1 MVTELRKPYALRIP
15 LTNLKFVEHKTI
27 VMKKA
32 LMFSLFAALCC
43 SSGCLSAQT
52 MTTRQ
57 TRFEGQNITGVAAGT
72 AFQVEIYQ
80 SDKTSA
86 TVELPAK
93 WADKLEFTIDN
104 DGVVNIKVEGL
115 KLLNLKKEGDFKA
128 TVYLKDPYSLKAS
141 SSATITAKT
150 PIKTAT
156 LNIGVSSSGE
166 VIIPDLTATNRVVIN
181 GSSSGD
187 IEATI
192 NTPLLRCDASSS
204 ARATL
209 THTGTEAA
217 LNASSSGKITL
228 SGTADKVTASAS
240 SAGKVNGEEYTAQ
253 KASLRASTGGK
264 TTMHVTES
272 LSARASTGGSV
283 IYSGDPNVQ
292 SLDTST
298 GGRVRKAE

>member
-1 MVTELRKPYALRIP
+1 
-15 LTNLKFVEHKTI
+15 
-27 VMKKA
+27 MKKA

-43 SSGCLSAQT
+43 SNGCLSAQT

-57 TRFEGQNITGVAAGT
+57 TRFEGQNITGVSAGST
-72 AFQVEIYQ
+72 FQVEVYQ

-104 DGVVNIKVEGL
+104 DGVVNIKLEGF
-115 KLLNLKKEGDFKA
+115 KLNLNKEDEFKA

-156 LNIGVSSSGE
+156 LNIDVSSSGE

-209 THTGTEAA
+209 THTGKEAA
-217 LNASSSGKITL
+217 LHASSSGKITL

-240 SAGKVNGEEYTAQ
+240 SAGKVNGEEYTA
-253 KASLRASTGGK
+253 KEASLRTSSAGK
-264 TTMHVTES
+264 IAMHVTDT
-272 LSARASTGGSV
+272 LSAKASSGGSV
-283 IYSGDPNVQ
+283 TYSGNPNIQ
-292 SLDTST
+292 SLDTSS

>member
-1 MVTELRKPYALRIP
+1 
-15 LTNLKFVEHKTI
+15 
-27 VMKKA
+27 MKKA

-57 TRFEGQNITGVAAGT
+57 TRFEGQNITGVSAGST
-72 AFQVEIYQ
+72 FQVEVYQ

-104 DGVVNIKVEGL
+104 DGVVNIKLEGF
-115 KLLNLKKEGDFKA
+115 KLNLNKEDEFKA

-156 LNIGVSSSGE
+156 LNIDVSSSGE

-181 GSSSGD
+181 GSSSGE
-187 IEATI
+187 IEAKITA
-192 NTPLLRCDASSS
+192 PLLRCDVNSS
-204 ARATL
+204 ASADL
-209 THTGTEAA
+209 EHIGTEAV
-217 LNASSSGKITL
+217 LNAASS
-228 SGTADKVTASAS
+228 ADIDIKGSTNKVTATTN
-240 SAGKVNGEEYTAQ
+240 SAGKIDGEEYTA
-253 KASLRASTGGK
+253 KEASCRANSAGKITLHITG
-264 TTMHVTES
+264 S
-272 LSARASTGGSV
+272 LSAKASTGGSV

>member
-57 TRFEGQNITGVAAGT
+57 TRFEGQNITGVSAGST
-72 AFQVEIYQ
+72 FQVEVYQ

-104 DGVVNIKVEGL
+104 DGVVNIKLEGF
-115 KLLNLKKEGDFKA
+115 KLNLNKEDEFKA
-128 TVYLKDPYSLKAS
+128 TVYLKDPYALKAS

-156 LNIGVSSSGE
+156 LNIDVSSSGE

-209 THTGTEAA
+209 THTGKEAA
-217 LNASSSGKITL
+217 LHASSSGKIDL
-228 SGTADKVTASAS
+228 SGTVDKVTASAS

-253 KASLRASTGGK
+253 EASLRTSSAGK
-264 TTMHVTES
+264 IAMHVTDT
-272 LSARASTGGSV
+272 LSAKASSGGSV
-283 IYSGDPNVQ
+283 TYSGNPNVQ
-292 SLDTST
+292 SLDTSS

>member
-1 MVTELRKPYALRIP
+1 
-15 LTNLKFVEHKTI
+15 
-27 VMKKA
+27 
-32 LMFSLFAALCC
+32 MFSLFAALCC

-57 TRFEGQNITGVAAGT
+57 TRFEGQNITGVSAGST
-72 AFQVEIYQ
+72 FQVEVYQ

-104 DGVVNIKVEGL
+104 DGVVNIKLEGF
-115 KLLNLKKEGDFKA
+115 KLNLNKEDEFKA
-128 TVYLKDPYSLKAS
+128 TVYLKDPYALKAS

-156 LNIGVSSSGE
+156 LNIDVSSSGE

-209 THTGTEAA
+209 THTGKEAA
-217 LNASSSGKITL
+217 LHASSSGKIDL
-228 SGTADKVTASAS
+228 SGTVDKVTASAS

-253 KASLRASTGGK
+253 EASLRASTGGK
-264 TTMHVTES
+264 TSMHITGS
-272 LSARASTGGSV
+272 LSAKASTGGSV

>member
-156 LNIGVSSSGE
+156 LNIDVSSSGE

-181 GSSSGD
+181 GASSGD

-209 THTGTEAA
+209 THTGKEAA
-217 LNASSSGKITL
+217 LHASSSGKIDL
-228 SGTADKVTASAS
+228 SGTVDKVTASAS

-253 KASLRASTGGK
+253 EASLRASTGGK
-264 TTMHVTES
+264 TTMHITGS
-272 LSARASTGGSV
+272 LSAKASTGGSV

>member
-1 MVTELRKPYALRIP
+1 
-15 LTNLKFVEHKTI
+15 
-27 VMKKA
+27 
-32 LMFSLFAALCC
+32 MFSLFAALCC

-72 AFQVEIYQ
+72 AFQVEVYQ

-104 DGVVNIKVEGL
+104 NGVVNIKLDGL

-156 LNIGVSSSGE
+156 LNIDVSSSGE

-181 GSSSGD
+181 GSSSGE
-187 IEATI
+187 IEAKITA
-192 NTPLLRCDASSS
+192 PLLRCDVNSS
-204 ARATL
+204 ASADL
-209 THTGTEAA
+209 EHIGTEAV
-217 LNASSSGKITL
+217 LNAASS
-228 SGTADKVTASAS
+228 ADIDIKGSTNKVTATTN
-240 SAGKVNGEEYTAQ
+240 SAGKIDGEEYTA
-253 KASLRASTGGK
+253 KEASCRANSAGKITLHVTDSLSAQSSTGASITYSGNPNIQSLKTSTGGK
-264 TTMHVTES
+264 VH
-272 LSARASTGGSV
+272 
-283 IYSGDPNVQ
+283 
-292 SLDTST
+292 
-298 GGRVRKAE
+298 KAE

>member
-1 MVTELRKPYALRIP
+1 
-15 LTNLKFVEHKTI
+15 
-27 VMKKA
+27 MKKA

-104 DGVVNIKVEGL
+104 DGVVNIKLEGF
-115 KLLNLKKEGDFKA
+115 KLNLNKEDEFKA

-156 LNIGVSSSGE
+156 LNIDVSSSGE

-181 GSSSGD
+181 GASSGD

-192 NTPLLRCDASSS
+192 NTPLLRCDATSS
-204 ARATL
+204 AHAAL

-217 LNASSSGKITL
+217 LNASSAGKIDI
-228 SGTADKVTASAS
+228 SGTVDKVTATAS
-240 SAGKVNGEEYTAQ
+240 SAGKVNGAEYTVRN
-253 KASLRASTGGK
+253 ASVRTSSAGK
-264 TTMHVTES
+264 IAMHVTNF
-272 LSARASTGGSV
+272 LSAKASSGGSV
-283 IYSGDPNVQ
+283 TYSGDPNIQ
-292 SLDTST
+292 SLDTSS

>member
-1 MVTELRKPYALRIP
+1 
-15 LTNLKFVEHKTI
+15 
-27 VMKKA
+27 MKKA

-57 TRFEGQNITGVAAGT
+57 TRFEGQNITGVSAGST
-72 AFQVEIYQ
+72 FQVEVYQ

-104 DGVVNIKVEGL
+104 DGVVNIKLEGF
-115 KLLNLKKEGDFKA
+115 KLNLNKEDEFKA

-156 LNIGVSSSGE
+156 LNIDVSSSGE

-181 GSSSGD
+181 GASSGD

-192 NTPLLRCDASSS
+192 NTPLLRCDATSS
-204 ARATL
+204 AHAAL

-217 LNASSSGKITL
+217 LNASSAGKIDI
-228 SGTADKVTASAS
+228 SGTVDKVTATAS
-240 SAGKVNGEEYTAQ
+240 SAGKVNGAEYTVRN
-253 KASLRASTGGK
+253 ASVRTSSAGK
-264 TTMHVTES
+264 IAMHVTNF
-272 LSARASTGGSV
+272 LSAKASSGGSV
-283 IYSGDPNVQ
+283 TYSGDPNIQ
-292 SLDTST
+292 SLDTSS

>member
-1 MVTELRKPYALRIP
+1 
-15 LTNLKFVEHKTI
+15 
-27 VMKKA
+27 MKKA

-72 AFQVEIYQ
+72 AFQVEVYQ

-104 DGVVNIKVEGL
+104 NGVVNIKLEGF
-115 KLLNLKKEGDFKA
+115 KLNLNKEDEFKA
-128 TVYLKDPYSLKAS
+128 TVYLKDPYALKAS

-156 LNIGVSSSGE
+156 LNIDVSSSGE

-217 LNASSSGKITL
+217 LHASSSGKIDL
-228 SGTADKVTASAS
+228 SGTVDKVTASAS

-253 KASLRASTGGK
+253 EASLRASTGGK
-264 TTMHVTES
+264 TTMHITGS
-272 LSARASTGGSV
+272 LSAKASTGGSV

>member
-1 MVTELRKPYALRIP
+1 
-15 LTNLKFVEHKTI
+15 
-27 VMKKA
+27 MKKA

-57 TRFEGQNITGVAAGT
+57 TRFEGQNITGVSAGST
-72 AFQVEIYQ
+72 FQVEVYQ

-104 DGVVNIKVEGL
+104 DGVVNIKLEGF
-115 KLLNLKKEGDFKA
+115 KLNLNKEDEFKA
-128 TVYLKDPYSLKAS
+128 TVYLKDPYALKAS

-156 LNIGVSSSGE
+156 LNIDVSSSGE

-209 THTGTEAA
+209 THTGKEAA

-228 SGTADKVTASAS
+228 SGTVDKATASAS
-240 SAGKVNGEEYTAQ
+240 SAGKVNGEGYTA
-253 KASLRASTGGK
+253 KEASLRTSSAGK
-264 TTMHVTES
+264 IAMHVTDT
-272 LSARASTGGSV
+272 LSAKASSGSSV
-283 IYSGDPNVQ
+283 TYSGNPNVQ
-292 SLDTST
+292 SLDTSS

>member
-1 MVTELRKPYALRIP
+1 
-15 LTNLKFVEHKTI
+15 
-27 VMKKA
+27 
-32 LMFSLFAALCC
+32 
-43 SSGCLSAQT
+43 

-72 AFQVEIYQ
+72 AFQVEVYQ

-104 DGVVNIKVEGL
+104 NGVVNIKLDGL

-156 LNIGVSSSGE
+156 LNIDVSSSGE

-181 GSSSGD
+181 GSSSGE
-187 IEATI
+187 IEAKITA
-192 NTPLLRCDASSS
+192 PLLRCDVNSS
-204 ARATL
+204 ASADL
-209 THTGTEAA
+209 EHIGTEAV
-217 LNASSSGKITL
+217 LNAASS
-228 SGTADKVTASAS
+228 ADIDIKGSTNKVTATTN
-240 SAGKVNGEEYTAQ
+240 SAGKIDGEEYTAKEASCRADSAGKITLHVTDTLSA
-253 KASLRASTGGK
+253 KASS
-264 TTMHVTES
+264 
-272 LSARASTGGSV
+272 GGSV
-283 IYSGDPNVQ
+283 TYSGNPNVQ
-292 SLDTST
+292 SLDTSS